1 LPAALFWGLVV
12 GSASLAGAFV
22 GYYGR
27 LSHRA
32 VGAIM
37 GFGAGTLISALAYD
51 LIEESYRKGGFVP
64 VSVGFL
70 AGACLFLAANYA
82 VALWGGGGRKCS
94 HTETMENPTA
104 ILVGT
109 ILDNM
114 PETMVIGASI
124 LAGGK
129 VSVVLLAAIFISN
142 FPEALAGASGSRNAG
157 MRASRTLGLWSLV
170 FVLTGLSSLAGYTL
184 FRGLPPSGIAAALAV
199 AGGGIMAMLA
209 DTMIPE
215 AYHDA
220 GPFVALAT
228 VAGFL
233 SAFIIGRIG

>member
-1 LPAALFWGLVV
+1 MPAAFFWGLVV
-12 GSASLAGAFV
+12 GSASLIGALV

-51 LIEESYRKGGFVP
+51 LMEESYRRGGFVP

-70 AGACLFLAANYA
+70 GGACLFLLANYA
-82 VALWGGGGRKCS
+82 VTLWGGGGRKCPRVDTAGS
-94 HTETMENPTA
+94 PTA

-109 ILDNM
+109 ILDNI

-124 LAGGK
+124 LVGGK
-129 VSVVLLAAIFISN
+129 VSVVLLTAIFISN
-142 FPEALAGASGSRNAG
+142 FPEGLAGAAGSRSSGIGAG
-157 MRASRTLGLWSLV
+157 HTLGMWSGV
-170 FVLTGLSSLAGYTL
+170 FLITGLSSLAGYAL
-184 FRGLPPSGIAAALAV
+184 FRGLPPAGIATALAI

-220 GPFVALAT
+220 GPMVALAT